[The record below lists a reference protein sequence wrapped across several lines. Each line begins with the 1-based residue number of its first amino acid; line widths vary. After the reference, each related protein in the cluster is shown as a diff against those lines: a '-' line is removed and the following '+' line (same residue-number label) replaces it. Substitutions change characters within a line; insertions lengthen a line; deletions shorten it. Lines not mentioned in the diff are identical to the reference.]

1 MNRYSLLLSLGLS
14 KMLEQST
21 TPPKTPSKS
30 IKTGSPSIFSRYSD
44 SQKESQALA
53 EGSIKKLAQLGLHS
67 NPIHFML
74 MFEWLSESDAFFHAE
89 IEQALQTNS
98 YNNAT
103 AEALFI
109 NLIGQMLYNSIPSQ
123 EVESLLARLQI
134 HLDSCTKN
142 SQESRRLLQKNV
154 HELTKLDLPD
164 ALKTSL
170 TDSILPSVD
179 ALIAES
185 EQLKEHV
192 TKAGLEIALLKK
204 ELERVTSVTKVDELT
219 NIANRSGFNEILNS
233 NIQQAKKEG
242 SRFALILIDLDRF
255 TDIND
260 NYGYLIGDSVLRY
273 AARLIGNEVGLKGSY
288 ARFDGQQFMITLP
301 NSDYEAAMHI
311 ADSIRRK
318 FASQPLQIKSNK
330 KTLQPSISAGL
341 SLYKTGE
348 NAEDL
353 ITRVTALLTEAKEQG
368 RNRVCGDHRA

>member
-1 MNRYSLLLSLGLS
+1 
-14 KMLEQST
+14 
-21 TPPKTPSKS
+21 
-30 IKTGSPSIFSRYSD
+30 
-44 SQKESQALA
+44 
-53 EGSIKKLAQLGLHS
+53 
-67 NPIHFML
+67 
-74 MFEWLSESDAFFHAE
+74 
-89 IEQALQTNS
+89 
-98 YNNAT
+98 
-103 AEALFI
+103 
-109 NLIGQMLYNSIPSQ
+109 MLYNSIPSQ

-204 ELERVTSVTKVDELT
+204 ELERVTSVTKIDELT

-311 ADSIRRK
+311 VDSIRRK

-330 KTLQPSISAGL
+330 KTLQPSILAGL